1 MMVGKAC
8 KLTLAGL
15 VLMLSVGFPKA
26 QAISVNNTEINQSE
40 SKSFVLV
47 NNHQTTAKKPILIA
61 QNDTYVGADGDFEIR
76 IPGVIQENKNQKLV
90 SYSNNTQTVYVI
102 HYRDLPSEVSY
113 LPGNAVAQVLRETL
127 KESFASEGKIISTT
141 DLTIADKYPGI
152 EILVLNN
159 DGTKGKYR
167 SYIVQRRMYI
177 IGAVTPKT
185 LTGEV
190 DEFLDSFGIYT
201 NRLR

>member
-26 QAISVNNTEINQSE
+26 QAISVKNTELNQSE
-40 SKSFVLV
+40 SKSFALV
-47 NNHQTTAKKPILIA
+47 NNHQTTVKQPISIA

-90 SYSNNTQTVYVI
+90 SYSNKTQTVYII
-102 HYRDLPSEVSY
+102 HYRDMPSEVSY

-177 IGAVTPKT
+177 MGAVTPKT

-190 DEFLDSFGIYT
+190 DDFLDSFGIYT